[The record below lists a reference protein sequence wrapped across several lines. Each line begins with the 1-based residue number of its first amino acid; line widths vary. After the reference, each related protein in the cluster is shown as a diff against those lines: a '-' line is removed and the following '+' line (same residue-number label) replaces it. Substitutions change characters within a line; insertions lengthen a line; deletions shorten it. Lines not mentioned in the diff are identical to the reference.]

1 MEIKR
6 KGNRPYNQM
15 REIKIT
21 KGFLKYASGSCL
33 IEIGDT
39 KVICAVNYEDKVPQ
53 WLKDTG
59 NGWITAEYSLIPSS
73 TQERIPRSSISSGR
87 TQEIQRMIGRSLR
100 GVVDLKRIGER
111 TFWVDC
117 DVIQADGGTRV
128 AGVIGGFIALVECL
142 SRLKNSGLI
151 NVPVLKNYLGA
162 ISVGIVHNNI
172 LLDLD
177 YAEDSIASV
186 DLNVVM
192 TGSGEF
198 IEIQGTAE
206 GYPFTKKQLD
216 QLLSLAE
223 KGINEIIEIEKEIL
237 KDEIMFLLGD

>member
-6 KGNRPYNQM
+6 KGNRAYDEI

-21 KGFLKYASGSCL
+21 KNFLKTAKGSCL
-33 IEIGDT
+33 IEIGET

-59 NGWITAEYSLIPSS
+59 NGWITAEYSLLPSS
-73 TQERIPRSSISSGR
+73 TSERIPRTSLSSGR
-87 TQEIQRMIGRSLR
+87 THEVQRMIGRSLR
-100 GVVDLKRIGER
+100 GIVDLKRIGER

-117 DVIQADGGTRV
+117 DVIQADGGTRI
-128 AGVIGGFIALVECL
+128 AGVIGGFVALVECL
-142 SRLKNSGLI
+142 NRLKNSGLI
-151 NVPVLKNYLGA
+151 RVPVLKDYIGA
-162 ISVGIVHNNI
+162 VSVGIVHGNI

-177 YAEDSIASV
+177 YSEDSLASV

-192 TGSGEF
+192 TWSGEF

-206 GYPFTKKQLD
+206 GYPFTKKQLE
-216 QLLSLAE
+216 QSLILAE
-223 KGINEIIEIEKEIL
+223 KGIKKIIEIEKEIL
-237 KDEIMFLLGD
+237 KDEIMFLLGH

>member
-6 KGNRPYNQM
+6 KGNRPYDEI

-21 KGFLKYASGSCL
+21 KGFLKYAGGSCL

-53 WLKDTG
+53 WLKNTG
-59 NGWITAEYSLIPSS
+59 NGWITAEYSLLPSS
-73 TQERIPRSSISSGR
+73 TQERTPRTSLSSGR

-117 DVIQADGGTRV
+117 DVIQADGGTRI
-128 AGVIGGFIALVECL
+128 AGIIGGFFALVECL
-142 SRLKNSGLI
+142 NKMKNSGLI
-151 NVPVLKNYLGA
+151 KIPVLKDYLGA
-162 ISVGIVHNNI
+162 ISVGIVHGNL

-177 YAEDSIASV
+177 YSEDSLASV

-192 TGSGEF
+192 TGNGEF

-206 GYPFTKKQLD
+206 GYPFTRNQLE
-216 QLLSLAE
+216 QLLNLAE
-223 KGINEIIEIEKEIL
+223 KGIKKVIEIEKEIL
-237 KDEIMFLLGD
+237 KDEIMFLLGH

>member
-1 MEIKR
+1 MEMRR
-6 KGNRPYNQM
+6 KGNRAYGEM

-21 KGFLKYASGSCL
+21 KNFLKYAKGSCL

-59 NGWITAEYSLIPSS
+59 NGWITAEYSLIPPS
-73 TQERIPRSSISSGR
+73 TTERIPRTSLSSGR
-87 TQEIQRMIGRSLR
+87 THEVQRMIGRSLR
-100 GVVDLKRIGER
+100 GIVDLKRIGER

-117 DVIQADGGTRV
+117 DVIQADGGTRI
-128 AGVIGGFIALVECL
+128 AGVIGGFVALVECL
-142 SRLKNSGLI
+142 NKLKNSGLI
-151 NVPVLKNYLGA
+151 KVPVLKDYIGA
-162 ISVGIVHNNI
+162 VSVGLVHGNA

-177 YAEDSIASV
+177 YSEDSLASV

-198 IEIQGTAE
+198 VEIQGTAE
-206 GYPFTKKQLD
+206 GYPFTKKQLED
-216 QLLSLAE
+216 LLNLAE
-223 KGINEIIEIEKEIL
+223 KGIKKIIEIEKEIL
-237 KDEIMFLLGD
+237 KDEIMFLLGN

>member
-6 KGNRPYNQM
+6 KGNRMYDEI

-33 IEIGDT
+33 IEMGDT
-39 KVICAVNYEDKVPQ
+39 KVLCAVNYEDKVPQ

-59 NGWITAEYSLIPSS
+59 NGWITAEYSLLPSS
-73 TQERIPRSSISSGR
+73 TQDRIPRSSISSGR

-128 AGVIGGFIALVECL
+128 AGVIGGFVALVECL
-142 SRLKNSGLI
+142 NKLKKAGLI
-151 NVPVLKNYLGA
+151 NVPVLKDYIGA
-162 ISVGIVHNNI
+162 ISVGIVYGNI

-177 YAEDSIASV
+177 YSEDSLASV
-186 DLNVVM
+186 DLNIVM
-192 TGSGEF
+192 TGNGEF
-198 IEIQGTAE
+198 VEIQGTAE
-206 GYPFTKKQLD
+206 GYPFTKKQLE
-216 QLLSLAE
+216 QLLIVAE
-223 KGINEIIEIEKEIL
+223 KGINKIIEIEKQIL
-237 KDEIMFLLGD
+237 KDEIIFLLGH

>member
-1 MEIKR
+1 MEIRR
-6 KGNRPYNQM
+6 KGNRRYDEI

-21 KGFLKYASGSCL
+21 KNFLKYAKGSCL
-33 IEIGDT
+33 IEIGET

-73 TQERIPRSSISSGR
+73 TIERIPRSSISSGR
-87 TQEIQRMIGRSLR
+87 THEIQRMIGRSLR

-117 DVIQADGGTRV
+117 DVIQADGGTRI
-128 AGVIGGFIALVECL
+128 AGVIGGFVALVECL
-142 SRLKNSGLI
+142 NKLKISGLI
-151 NVPVLKNYLGA
+151 KVPVLKDYIGA
-162 ISVGIVHNNI
+162 ISVGLVHGNI

-177 YAEDSIASV
+177 YSEDSLASI

-192 TGSGEF
+192 TGGGEY

-206 GYPFTKKQLD
+206 GYPFTKKQLEE
-216 QLLSLAE
+216 LLNLAE
-223 KGINEIIEIEKEIL
+223 KGIKKVIEIEKEIL
-237 KDEIMFLLGD
+237 KDEIMFLLGN

>member
-1 MEIKR
+1 MEIRR
-6 KGNRPYNQM
+6 KGNRPYDEL

-21 KGFLKYASGSCL
+21 KGFLKYAAGSCL
-33 IEIGDT
+33 IEMGDT
-39 KVICAVNYEDKVPQ
+39 KVICAVSYEDKVPQ

-59 NGWITAEYSLIPSS
+59 NGWITAEYSLLPSS
-73 TQERIPRSSISSGR
+73 TQERIPRSTLSSGR
-87 TQEIQRMIGRSLR
+87 THEIQRMIGRSLR

-128 AGVIGGFIALVECL
+128 AGVIGGFIALVDCL
-142 SRLKNSGLI
+142 NKLKNSGLI
-151 NVPVLKNYLGA
+151 SVPVLKDYIGA
-162 ISVGIVHNNI
+162 VSVGIVHNNI

-177 YAEDSIASV
+177 YSEDSLASV

-216 QLLSLAE
+216 HLLTLAE
-223 KGINEIIEIEKEIL
+223 KGISKIIEIEKEVL
-237 KDEIMFLLGD
+237 KNEIIFLLGH

>member
-6 KGNRPYNQM
+6 KGGRAYDEI
-15 REIKIT
+15 RELKIT
-21 KGFLKYASGSCL
+21 KNFLKFAKGSCL
-33 IEIGDT
+33 IELGDT

-59 NGWITAEYSLIPSS
+59 NGWITAEYSLLPSA
-73 TQERIPRSSISSGR
+73 TTERIQRSTILSGR

-100 GVVDLKRIGER
+100 GIVDLKRIGER
-111 TFWVDC
+111 TFWIDC
-117 DVIQADGGTRV
+117 DVIQADGGTRI
-128 AGVIGGFIALVECL
+128 ASVIGGFVALVECFNKM
-142 SRLKNSGLI
+142 KNLGLI
-151 NVPVLKNYLGA
+151 RVPVLKDYIGA
-162 ISVGIVHNNI
+162 ISVGIVQGNL

-177 YAEDSIASV
+177 YSEDSLASV
-186 DLNVVM
+186 DMNIVM
-192 TGSGEF
+192 TGNGEF

-206 GYPFTKKQLD
+206 GYPFTKKQLE

-223 KGINEIIEIEKEIL
+223 KGIKKIIEIEKEVL

>member
-1 MEIKR
+1 MEIRR
-6 KGNRPYNQM
+6 KGNRAYDEIRQ
-15 REIKIT
+15 IKI
-21 KGFLKYASGSCL
+21 KKNFLKYAAGSCL
-33 IEIGDT
+33 IELGDT
-39 KVICAVNYEDKVPQ
+39 KVICAVNYEDRVPQ

-59 NGWITAEYSLIPSS
+59 NGWITAEYSLLPSS
-73 TQERIPRSSISSGR
+73 TTERIPRTSISSGR
-87 TQEIQRMIGRSLR
+87 TQEVQRMIGRSLR

-117 DVIQADGGTRV
+117 DVIQADGGTRI

-142 SRLKNSGLI
+142 NKMKNSGLI
-151 NVPVLKNYLGA
+151 RVPVLKDYIGA
-162 ISVGIVHNNI
+162 ISVGIVHGNI

-177 YAEDSIASV
+177 YSEDSLASV

-206 GYPFTKKQLD
+206 GYPFTKKQLEE
-216 QLLSLAE
+216 LLALAE
-223 KGINEIIEIEKEIL
+223 IGIKKIIDMEKEIL
-237 KDEIMFLLGD
+237 KDEIMFLLGN

>member
-6 KGNRPYNQM
+6 KGNRAFDEI

-21 KGFLKYASGSCL
+21 KSFLKYASGSCL

-39 KVICAVNYEDKVPQ
+39 KVLCAVNYEDKVPQ

-59 NGWITAEYSLIPSS
+59 NGWITAEYSLLPSS
-73 TQERIPRSSISSGR
+73 TTERIQRSSIMSGR

-100 GVVDLKRIGER
+100 GIVDLKRIGER

-117 DVIQADGGTRV
+117 DVIQADGGTRI
-128 AGVIGGFIALVECL
+128 AGIIGGFIALVECL
-142 SRLKNSGLI
+142 NKMKNSGLI
-151 NVPVLKNYLGA
+151 RVPVLKDYLGA
-162 ISVGIVHNNI
+162 ISVGIVHGNL

-177 YAEDSIASV
+177 YAEDSLASV

-192 TGSGEF
+192 TGNGEF

-206 GYPFTKKQLD
+206 GYPFTKKELS
-216 QLLSLAE
+216 QLLQLAE
-223 KGINEIIEIEKEIL
+223 NGIKRIIEIEKEIL
-237 KDEIMFLLGD
+237 KDEIIFLLGN

>member
-6 KGNRPYNQM
+6 KGNRPYDEI

-21 KGFLKYASGSCL
+21 KGFLKYAGGSCL

-53 WLKDTG
+53 WLKNTG
-59 NGWITAEYSLIPSS
+59 NGWITAEYSLLPSS
-73 TQERIPRSSISSGR
+73 TQERTPRTSLSSGR

-117 DVIQADGGTRV
+117 DVIQADGGTRI

-142 SRLKNSGLI
+142 NKLKISGLI
-151 NVPVLKNYLGA
+151 NVPVLKDYIGA
-162 ISVGIVHNNI
+162 ISVGIVYNNI

-177 YAEDSIASV
+177 YSEDSLASV

-198 IEIQGTAE
+198 VEIQGTAE
-206 GYPFTKKQLD
+206 GYPFTKKQLG
-216 QLLSLAE
+216 QLLELAE
-223 KGINEIIEIEKEIL
+223 KGIKKVIEIEKEIL
-237 KDEIMFLLGD
+237 KDEIMFLLGN

>member
-6 KGNRPYNQM
+6 KGNRPYDEI

-21 KGFLKYASGSCL
+21 KGFLRYAAGSCL

-59 NGWITAEYSLIPSS
+59 NGWITAEYSLLPSS
-73 TQERIPRSSISSGR
+73 TQERIPRSSLSSGR
-87 TQEIQRMIGRSLR
+87 THEIQRMIGRSLR

-117 DVIQADGGTRV
+117 DVIQADGGTRI
-128 AGVIGGFIALVECL
+128 AGVIGGFIALVDCL
-142 SRLKNSGLI
+142 NKLKNSGLI
-151 NVPVLKNYLGA
+151 SVPVLKDYIGA
-162 ISVGIVHNNI
+162 ISVGIVHGNV

-177 YAEDSIASV
+177 YSEDSLASV

-192 TGSGEF
+192 TGGGEF

-216 QLLSLAE
+216 QLLNLAE
-223 KGINEIIEIEKEIL
+223 KGINKIIEIEKEIL
-237 KDEIMFLLGD
+237 KNEIIFLLGH

>member
-6 KGNRPYNQM
+6 KGNRPYDQI

-21 KGFLKYASGSCL
+21 KGFLRYAAGSCL

-59 NGWITAEYSLIPSS
+59 NGWITAEYSLLPSS

-117 DVIQADGGTRV
+117 DVIQADGGTRI

-142 SRLKNSGLI
+142 NKLKNSGLI

-162 ISVGIVHNNI
+162 ISVGIVHGNI

-223 KGINEIIEIEKEIL
+223 KGINKIIEIEKEVL
-237 KDEIMFLLGD
+237 KDEIMFLLGH